1 MTDGSGYVLETL
13 REGAEFPLYRGRQ
26 DGNPLPVLAVA
37 LTAEQ
42 PSPQSLRQ
50 LEPAPGQ
57 IAWRSFGT
65 GCRCAGGLGTVSQWS
80 VARDPRR
87 ISAEHLSKRE

>member
-13 REGAEFPLYRGRQ
+13 REGAEFTLYRGRQ

-50 LEPAPGQ
+50 
-57 IAWRSFGT
+57 
-65 GCRCAGGLGTVSQWS
+65 
-80 VARDPRR
+80 AR
-87 ISAEHLSKRE
+87 A